1 MDFLFNMLASVMAA
15 IYSVVPSYGFTIAA
29 LTLTVMVVLTPLT
42 LKGTR
47 SMMMMQQLQPEMKKL
62 QSRYKDDRQKLNE
75 ELLKFYKENNIN
87 PVGGCL
93 PLLVQMP
100 VFIVLYNVLR
110 GLTLRIPTTGGNAG
124 WVTGQVFGL
133 GSGGTKPPV
142 VHNNFLPKF
151 VPPDSSM
158 YNDLTSTN
166 FMSFSGFWHIDLS
179 QSAQEA
185 LGQGIVHAI
194 PFLLLIVVVGISG
207 FVQQRQIQGR
217 QGTSSMPQ
225 QQQQIMKI
233 MPIFLPVVSFG
244 LPSGL
249 VLYFAVSN
257 LYRIGQQW
265 FISRSVYGLK
275 RGQSIED
282 LEAEKKAA
290 AKGTGGAG
298 PSGKGPGSKG
308 PAKGPGPKGGP
319 TKGPSTGEAKKRP
332 AQSDAVPTNGSSK
345 AAKAKSPTPSDA
357 APRGRAGAT
366 GSNNGRNT
374 TAKDP
379 GSKASKPKGPDLPP
393 VSKPPST
400 SNGGSSVPPLQP
412 RARKNKKR

>member
-1 MDFLFNMLASVMAA
+1 MDFLYNMLATVMAA
-15 IYSVVPSYGFTIAA
+15 IYSAVPSYGFTIAA
-29 LTLTVMVVLTPLT
+29 LTLAVMVVLTPLT

-93 PLLVQMP
+93 PLLIQMP

-110 GLTLRIPTTGGNAG
+110 GLTLRIPITGGNIG
-124 WVTGQVFGL
+124 WVVGQTNGL
-133 GSGGTKPPV
+133 GAGGTKPPV
-142 VHNNFLPKF
+142 VHTNFLPKF
-151 VPPDSSM
+151 VPTDSAM
-158 YNDLTSTN
+158 YHDLTGTN
-166 FMSFSGFWHIDLS
+166 FMSFSGFWKIDLS

-185 LGQGIVHAI
+185 ITQGAVHAL

-217 QGTSSMPQ
+217 QGTNTMPQ

-233 MPIFLPVVSFG
+233 MPIFLPLVSFG

-265 FISRSVYGLK
+265 FISRSIYGLK
-275 RGQSIED
+275 RGQTLAD
-282 LEAEKKAA
+282 LEAEKKAGS
-290 AKGTGGAG
+290 KGTGPSG
-298 PSGKGPGSKG
+298 SGKGGRPTDKG
-308 PAKGPGPKGGP
+308 PAPKGPS
-319 TKGPSTGEAKKRP
+319 KGPSTGQAKKRS
-332 AQSDAVPTNGSSK
+332 ANGDAAPTNDSSSK
-345 AAKAKSPTPSDA
+345 AAKATSRT
-357 APRGRAGAT
+357 GAGKTGAVA
-366 GSNNGRNT
+366 GSNGKSTNGKDQAPAAT
-374 TAKDP
+374 KAGKATKTA
-379 GSKASKPKGPDLPP
+379 GPDLPP

-400 SNGGSSVPPLQP
+400 PAGGTSVPPLQP
-412 RARKNKKR
+412 RARKKKR